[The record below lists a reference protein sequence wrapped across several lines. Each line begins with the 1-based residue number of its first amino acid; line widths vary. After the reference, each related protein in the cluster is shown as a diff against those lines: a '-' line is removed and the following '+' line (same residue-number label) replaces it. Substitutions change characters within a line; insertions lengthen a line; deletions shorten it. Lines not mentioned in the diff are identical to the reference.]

1 MDRLITLS
9 EQSASSNVED
19 FRIDENKLVE
29 FMREC
34 PIWTFFQ
41 IAQADY
47 ISKPHGEKAQLISEY
62 YKAMSKGNTDML
74 FFFVCL
80 LSGHRLEN

>member
-19 FRIDENKLVE
+19 FRIDENKLVD

-34 PIWTFFQ
+34 PIWTFFK

-47 ISKPHGEKAQLISEY
+47 ISKPHKKSTIDLRVLQSY
-62 YKAMSKGNTDML
+62 
-74 FFFVCL
+74 VQ
-80 LSGHRLEN
+80 R